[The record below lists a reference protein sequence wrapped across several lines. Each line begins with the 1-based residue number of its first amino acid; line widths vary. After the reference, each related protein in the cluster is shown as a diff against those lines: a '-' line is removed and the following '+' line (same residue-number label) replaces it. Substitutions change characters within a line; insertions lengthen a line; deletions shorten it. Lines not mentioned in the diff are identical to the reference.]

1 MQRASECDAIMTP
14 VPSITS
20 DRRAASHHVCLAAV
34 LALLA
39 LGLASC
45 APAGGSSW
53 SWTARRTVPGGAFD
67 AVACPSATAC
77 VALVG
82 SVQSLRFDGTTW
94 SAPTP
99 VEQVRRSDAPSGL
112 TCVRT
117 TWCATFD
124 GLGRVLT
131 YDGQHW
137 SRPVQVDSAA
147 AEITDISCANPDFC
161 AIVDADGDAAIYDG
175 VHWTAP
181 APVADSSGLVAVSC
195 PSTGVCF
202 AIDVQSD
209 EVFRYADGKWGI
221 SAELNLSTP
230 QGGSEPNSLAAISC
244 GSRSFCVAVD
254 AFGEAFTYDGKWS
267 EAHTFD
273 DLENGDA
280 ALSCT
285 AALVC
290 VIVDDNNNAVVDE
303 NGAWSPPHHLDA
315 GGTMLLGVSCAPRA
329 RCVAVDGRSGYFI
342 ARSTKKS

>member
-1 MQRASECDAIMTP
+1 VHWACDCDAMITP
-14 VPSITS
+14 VPSPTS
-20 DRRAASHHVCLAAV
+20 DRRAASHLVRLAAV

-45 APAGGSSW
+45 AADGGSSW
-53 SWTARRTVPGGAFD
+53 SWTARRTVSGGAFD

-82 SVQSLRFDGTTW
+82 SVQSVRFDGTTW

-99 VEQVRRSDAPSGL
+99 IEQVNRSDAPSGL

-161 AIVDADGDAAIYDG
+161 AIVDANGDAAIYDG

-202 AIDVQSD
+202 AIDVQS
-209 EVFRYADGKWGI
+209 EE
-221 SAELNLSTP
+221 AELNLSTP

-244 GSRSFCVAVD
+244 GSRSFCVALD

-267 EAHTFD
+267 GAHTFDD

-290 VIVDDNNNAVVDE
+290 MIVDDNNNAVVDE
-303 NGAWSPPHHLDA
+303 NGAWSAPHHLDA
-315 GGTMLLGVSCAPRA
+315 QGTMLLDVSCAPRG